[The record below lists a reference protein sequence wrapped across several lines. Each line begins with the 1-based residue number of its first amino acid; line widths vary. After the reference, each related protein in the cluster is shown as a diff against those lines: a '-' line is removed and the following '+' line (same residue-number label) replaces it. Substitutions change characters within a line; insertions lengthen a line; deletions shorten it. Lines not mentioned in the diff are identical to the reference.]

1 MLTVVR
7 ISSFLGMRKI
17 KVLILE
23 DDPQV
28 RKIFIN
34 AAQELEMDS
43 LALGTFE
50 DALNA
55 IEEGYRPE
63 ILLLDNQLPDGLG
76 EDFFE
81 LSRSFKS
88 QPLTIMF
95 TAYPEIANVV
105 RLTQKG
111 LFHYN
116 RKPFSVLELEK
127 ILLKAKSLIMS
138 GSAHIVLDGMVAESP
153 ITQKIVKAIQM
164 AGPYR
169 NSVVLLTGETGTGKE
184 ACARLLHKFTYLK
197 EAGEPFIT
205 LNCAAVPTE
214 LVEAELFGA
223 EKGAYTSSVKD
234 RKGLIES
241 ANGGTLFLDEIGE
254 MPISLQAKLLRFL
267 ENREYR
273 RLGSDLNS
281 RFSGRLIVATNRN
294 LREEVKAGKFRED
307 LFYRLDVLNIHL
319 PPLRSR
325 PLDIIPLALL
335 FLENICQEMGR
346 PTPEIAE
353 TDLHA
358 LEKELL
364 PGNAREIR
372 NIIERALLSTPVELK
387 FLALGLSHKPE
398 VLTTSPADIS
408 STVSWIEFLPISS
421 PEGGRMAYVER
432 ELVAYAMTLY
442 RGNISKAA
450 KWLGISRQQ
459 VYRKLAAVNLDTTEL
474 KSPEV

>member
-1 MLTVVR
+1 MP
-7 ISSFLGMRKI
+7 KI

-28 RKIFIN
+28 RNIFIS
-34 AAQELEMDS
+34 AVQEVDMDS
-43 LALGTFE
+43 LALGTFQ
-50 DALNA
+50 DAFNA
-55 IEEGYRPE
+55 VEKGYRPE
-63 ILLLDNQLPDGLG
+63 ILVLDNQLPDGVG

-81 LSRSFKS
+81 LSRNFVP
-88 QPLTIMF
+88 QPLTLMF

-111 LFHYN
+111 LFDYN
-116 RKPFSVLELEK
+116 RKPFSVLELK
-127 ILLKAKSLIMS
+127 NILLKAKARIAS
-138 GSAHIVLDGMVAESP
+138 GSENILVDGMVAESP
-153 ITQKIVKAIQM
+153 DTQKIVKALQF
-164 AGPYR
+164 AGRYK

-184 ACARLLHKFTYLK
+184 ACAKLLHKFTYPK
-197 EAGEPFIT
+197 EEGEPFLS
-205 LNCAAVPTE
+205 LNCSAVPSE
-214 LVEAELFGA
+214 LVETELFGA
-223 EKGAYTSSVKD
+223 EKGAYTGAVKV
-234 RKGLIES
+234 RKGLVES

-254 MPISLQAKLLRFL
+254 MPLSLQAKLLRFL

-273 RLGSDLNS
+273 RVGSDLIS
-281 RFSGRLIVATNRN
+281 RFSGRLIMATHRN

-325 PLDIIPLALL
+325 PSDIIPLALL
-335 FLENICQEMGR
+335 FLKNICQEMGR
-346 PTPEIAE
+346 PTPEIVE
-353 TDLHA
+353 SDLRA

-364 PGNAREIR
+364 PGNVREIR
-372 NIIERALLSTPVELK
+372 NIIERALLSTPIELK

-398 VLTTSPADIS
+398 VLTTAPAETS
-408 STVSWIEFLPISS
+408 SAVSWIEFLPTSS
-421 PEGGRMAYVER
+421 PEGGRMAFVER

-459 VYRKLAAVNLDTTEL
+459 VYRKLAAATEDTMEL